1 MNVLPGLPAGKERLV
16 RSLMVRPGLLPDRL
30 FNKIRQCN
38 RRMIHHGER
47 ERSL

>member
-1 MNVLPGLPAGKERLV
+1 MNMVQCRTLGHRAPERHDVMRNGWLKE
-16 RSLMVRPGLLPDRL
+16 RL

-47 ERSL
+47 ERSP

>member
-1 MNVLPGLPAGKERLV
+1 MNVVQCRTLGHRDPVTRGMMRNGWLTE
-16 RSLMVRPGLLPDRL
+16 RL

-47 ERSL
+47 ERSP